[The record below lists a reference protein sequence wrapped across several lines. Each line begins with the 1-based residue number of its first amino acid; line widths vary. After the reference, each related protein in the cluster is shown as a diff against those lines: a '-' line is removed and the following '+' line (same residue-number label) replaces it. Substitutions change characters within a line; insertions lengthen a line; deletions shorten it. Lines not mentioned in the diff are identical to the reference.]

1 LQLDVETRETLRDQ
15 SRWRIHGVQEFSAAA
30 QQIFHHPQLQEISSF
45 IFAKPAQPQFSISF
59 RRGSEQALHEDMAVF
74 HILPLNHLVLH
85 FVAAGANRDG
95 EVHGPFNW

>member
-1 LQLDVETRETLRDQ
+1 MLKPEKPCEINLV
-15 SRWRIHGVQEFSAAA
+15 GEFMG
-30 QQIFHHPQLQEISSF
+30 FRSF
-45 IFAKPAQPQFSISF
+45 QPQHSKFFTILNYKKLAVLFLLNLPNLNLVLVF